1 MMVVLIAICMSIEAL
16 FFILW
21 CFQLY
26 YYYKYIKFLNP
37 ISVKMSGYEDIVVE
51 LSNIH
56 RQSELSA
63 LSRRKYLDAICVFL
77 WAITPLLV
85 PFGTFYA
92 IVISGQKLSAASI
105 FTTLSLLNMLIF
117 PINALPWIVN
127 GFIEAKVRC
136 VFINIR
142 TYLSLHIYDVFAYF
156 R

>member
-1 MMVVLIAICMSIEAL
+1 
-16 FFILW
+16 
-21 CFQLY
+21 
-26 YYYKYIKFLNP
+26 
-37 ISVKMSGYEDIVVE
+37 MSGYEDIVVE